1 MNEIRVFS
9 PATVANL
16 SCGFDILGACLDK
29 VGDELV
35 VRKTKKKGI
44 VITKITGQELSKD
57 ITVNVAGVS
66 ALALLRET
74 EVECGFEIEIHKG
87 VKPGSGIGSSAAS
100 AAGSVFAIN
109 QLLGKPYSNKELIK
123 FAMEGEKAACGSLIA
138 DNVAAALL
146 GGFTFVKDGLNHD
159 YFKLCTPPELFF
171 TIIHPQIEIK
181 TSDSRAILVKEVS
194 LEKMTEQ
201 SANIGAFIAG
211 LYSDNYELI
220 ARSMVDSV
228 IEPLR
233 STLIPKFN
241 DIKEISLS
249 NGALACGISGSGP
262 SIFALSKGFSTA
274 NDIALA
280 MKKVYS
286 KTDLEYDIHI
296 SPINDEGIKIIK
308 VK

>member
-1 MNEIRVFS
+1 
-9 PATVANL
+9 
-16 SCGFDILGACLDK
+16 
-29 VGDELV
+29 
-35 VRKTKKKGI
+35 
-44 VITKITGQELSKD
+44 
-57 ITVNVAGVS
+57 
-66 ALALLRET
+66 
-74 EVECGFEIEIHKG
+74 
-87 VKPGSGIGSSAAS
+87 
-100 AAGSVFAIN
+100 
-109 QLLGKPYSNKELIK
+109 
-123 FAMEGEKAACGSLIA
+123 
-138 DNVAAALL
+138 
-146 GGFTFVKDGLNHD
+146 
-159 YFKLCTPPELFF
+159 
-171 TIIHPQIEIK
+171 
-181 TSDSRAILVKEVS
+181 
-194 LEKMTEQ
+194 MTEQ

-211 LYSDNYELI
+211 LYTDNYELI

-296 SPINDEGIKIIK
+296 SPINDEGMKIIE